1 MLSARVG
8 TGTQLSVA
16 PSVSWWRNPQQFV
29 ASPAIGDSSH
39 YVVGDLLQSTA
50 GLMVRASHALSSR
63 LTLQLYA
70 QPFVSAGEYRALGEV
85 VDARARRFDDRVR
98 LFTPA
103 SLARASG
110 GELETSMASGRLRF
124 DRPDFSVASLNANA
138 VLRWEYRPGSALFV
152 VWSQGRSFDGDP
164 ASFDVGSQAH
174 DLFAAPATNVLL
186 VKVSHWLGK

>member
-1 MLSARVG
+1 
-8 TGTQLSVA
+8 
-16 PSVSWWRNPQQFV
+16 
-29 ASPAIGDSSH
+29 
-39 YVVGDLLQSTA
+39 
-50 GLMVRASHALSSR
+50 VRASHALSSR

-98 LFTPA
+98 LFAPG
-103 SLARASG
+103 SIARASS
-110 GELETSMASGRLRF
+110 GELETSTASGRLRF

-164 ASFDVGSQAH
+164 ARFDVGSQARE
-174 DLFAAPATNVLL
+174 LFASPATNVLL
-186 VKVSHWLGK
+186 VKVSHWIGK